1 MTSTTKGAITMA
13 NASTSWTSDAVAAR
27 FESAAYTART
37 LPGSKVQGH
46 FNVWP
51 QIVRSSW
58 ERLSADDERPKRYFP
73 PSPQAVELML
83 ETMKWVLWLEEE
95 QRHLV
100 WMRAKRHAWRDITR
114 RFGCDRTTAWRRWNK
129 ALQMVAD
136 QLNGGVNGAV

>member
-1 MTSTTKGAITMA
+1 MA
-13 NASTSWTSDAVAAR
+13 NASTSWTSETVAAR
-27 FESAAYTART
+27 FESAAHTART

-58 ERLSADDERPKRYFP
+58 ERLSADE
-73 PSPQAVELML
+73 
-83 ETMKWVLWLEEE
+83 WVLWLEEE

-129 ALQMVAD
+129 ALQVVAD
-136 QLNGGVNGAV
+136 QLNGAV